1 MNKLYAKLAVT
12 NIKKNKL
19 LYIPYIISGIIVI
32 SFVYMMSFMQL
43 NKGIDTVYGART
55 VKAMM
60 SLGVWIVLIFS
71 YIFLFYTNSFLI
83 KRRKKEFG
91 VYNMLGMEK
100 RHVSRVFAVESIIVA
115 LISIVS
121 GLVVGIVF
129 SKLCMLLFFYIIKL
143 DVSFGFEISLQS
155 IGFTLAAFGILYL
168 LILIHNCIQI
178 RKANTMELIKGGNI
192 GEREPRTKFIL
203 SIIGFACLF
212 AGYYLSITI
221 TDAYSAITFFF
232 IAVILV
238 IIGTYL
244 VFTTGSIF
252 VLKLLKKNKKFYYN
266 KRHMTAVSGML
277 YRMKQNAVGLA
288 NICVLSTMVLVTIST
303 TVALYA
309 GVQDTI
315 NISYPAE
322 MEIEAYSATAPLAKN
337 EEALSYI
344 EDKAVAHKLT
354 VGETLIYSSF
364 RVTGIFE
371 DEKLLAKDNET
382 DPTDIKYVTFI
393 TREDFIKSCI
403 DYEKKVPKLAADEVF
418 VTCAAGSYDKNY
430 IDFCGTKYKVK
441 QSDTYKSGSMNG
453 KTGYISMNISDD
465 TMFVVVADDNVLNKA
480 YEGYSSSWSNWT
492 NSFVVRYFVDC
503 DGTQADKLTFAE
515 DFMSDLE
522 EVDSRELFGEFDRL
536 DHISREE
543 ARMDFYYA
551 DGGLLFLGLVCGFMF
566 LVVTAMIIFYKQVS
580 EGYDDRERY
589 AIMEKVG
596 MSQLEV
602 KNTISSQV
610 RIVFFLPLIVSYCHL
625 AGAFPMI
632 RLMISYLFRTNVMIF
647 VISLVITAVIFA
659 MIYYLI
665 FKLTS
670 KAYYDIVK

>member
-1 MNKLYAKLAVT
+1 MNKLYVKLAIT

-19 LYIPYIISGIIVI
+19 LYIPYIISGIVVI
-32 SFVYMMSFMQL
+32 SFVYMMSFMKL
-43 NKGIDTVYGART
+43 NKGIDTVYGAET

-60 SLGVWIVLIFS
+60 SLGLWIVLIFS

-115 LISIVS
+115 LISMVS
-121 GLVVGIVF
+121 GLIVGIVF
-129 SKLCMLLFFYIIKL
+129 SKLCMLLFLYIIKL
-143 DVSFGFEISLQS
+143 DAPFGFEISLQS
-155 IGFTLAAFGILYL
+155 MGYTLTAFGILYL

-178 RKANTMELIKGGNI
+178 RKANTMELIKGGNV
-192 GEREPRTKFIL
+192 GEREPKTKVIL
-203 SIIGFACLF
+203 SIIGFACLL

-221 TDAYSAITFFF
+221 TDVYSAIVLFF

-266 KRHMTAVSGML
+266 KHHMTAVSGML

-288 NICVLSTMVLVTIST
+288 NVCILSTMVLVTIST
-303 TVALYA
+303 TAALYA
-309 GVQDTI
+309 GVQDAV

-322 MEIEAYSATAPLAKN
+322 MEIEAYSASAPLEKN

-344 EDKAVAHKLT
+344 ADRAEAHKLT
-354 VGETLIYSSF
+354 VGDTLMYSSF
-364 RVTGIFE
+364 RVTGSFDE
-371 DEKLLAKDNET
+371 EKLLAVDDSTET
-382 DPTDIKYVTFI
+382 ADTKYITFI
-393 TREDFIKSCI
+393 SRDDFIKCCG
-403 DYEKKVPKLAADEVF
+403 DYGKKLPKLAADEIF
-418 VTCAAGSYDKNY
+418 VTSSAGSYDKNY
-430 IDFCGTKYKVK
+430 IDFCGTEYKVK
-441 QSDTYKSGSMNG
+441 KSDSYSSRKSS
-453 KTGYISMNISDD
+453 YISMNTSDD
-465 TMFVVVADDNVLNKA
+465 TMFVVVADDKALNKA
-480 YEGYSSSWSNWT
+480 YEDYSSAWLNWT

-503 DGTQADKLTFAE
+503 DGSQEDKLTFAE
-515 DFMSDLE
+515 DFMSDMDE
-522 EVDSRELFGEFDRL
+522 MDSRELFGQFDRL
-536 DHISREE
+536 NHTSREE
-543 ARMDFYYA
+543 ARIDFYYA
-551 DGGLLFLGLVCGFMF
+551 YGGLLFLGLVCGFMF

-589 AIMEKVG
+589 KIMEKVG
-596 MSQLEV
+596 MSRLEV
-602 KNTISSQV
+602 KNAISSQV
-610 RIVFFLPLIVSYCHL
+610 RVVFFLPLIVSYSHL

-632 RLMISYLFRTNVMIF
+632 RLMISCLFRTDVMIF

>member
-1 MNKLYAKLAVT
+1 MNKLYGKLAIT

-60 SLGVWIVLIFS
+60 GLGVWIVLIFS

-115 LISIVS
+115 LISLVS
-121 GLVVGIVF
+121 GLIVGILF
-129 SKLCMLLFFYIIKL
+129 SKLCMLLFFHIVKL

-155 IGFTLAAFGILYL
+155 IGFTIAAFGILYL

-178 RKANTMELIKGGNI
+178 RKANTMELIKGGNV
-192 GEREPRTKFIL
+192 GEREPKTKFIL

-288 NICVLSTMVLVTIST
+288 NVCVLSTMVLVTIST

-309 GVQDTI
+309 GVQDTV

-322 MEIEAYSATAPLAKN
+322 MEIEAYSATAPLEKN

-344 EDKAVAHKLT
+344 ADRAVAHKLT
-354 VGETLIYSSF
+354 VGDTLMYSSF
-364 RVTGIFE
+364 RVTGSFSFE
-371 DEKLLAKDNET
+371 DGKLIAVENTTELEDR
-382 DPTDIKYVTFI
+382 KYITFI
-393 TREDFIKSCI
+393 TREDFIKCCS
-403 DYEKKVPKLAADEVF
+403 DYEKKLPKLAADEIF
-418 VTCAAGSYDKNY
+418 VTCSVGSYDKNY

-441 QSDTYKSGSMNG
+441 QSDTYKSSR
-453 KTGYISMNISDD
+453 KSSYISMNISDN
-465 TMFVVVADDNVLNKA
+465 TMFVVMADDNALNKA
-480 YEGYSSSWSNWT
+480 YEDYSSNWSNWT

-503 DGTQADKLTFAE
+503 DGTQADKLTFAD

-522 EVDSRELFGEFDRL
+522 EVDSRELFGQFDRL
-536 DHISREE
+536 NHTSREE

-566 LVVTAMIIFYKQVS
+566 LVVTAMIIFYKQIS

-596 MSQLEV
+596 MSQMEV

-632 RLMISYLFRTNVMIF
+632 KLMISYLFRTDVMIF
-647 VISLVITAVIFA
+647 VISLVVTGVIFA

>member
-1 MNKLYAKLAVT
+1 MNKLYGKLAIT

-115 LISIVS
+115 LISLVS
-121 GLVVGIVF
+121 GLIVGILF
-129 SKLCMLLFFYIIKL
+129 SKLCMLLFFHIVKL

-178 RKANTMELIKGGNI
+178 RKANTMELIKGGNV
-192 GEREPRTKFIL
+192 GEREPKTKFIL

-288 NICVLSTMVLVTIST
+288 NVCVLSTMVLVTIST

-309 GVQDTI
+309 GVQDTV

-322 MEIEAYSATAPLAKN
+322 MEIEAYSATAPLEKN

-344 EDKAVAHKLT
+344 EDRAEAHKLT
-354 VGETLIYSSF
+354 VGDTLMYSSF
-364 RVTGIFE
+364 RVTGSFSLE
-371 DEKLLAKDNET
+371 DGKLIAVENTTELEDR
-382 DPTDIKYVTFI
+382 KYITFI
-393 TREDFIKSCI
+393 TREDFIKCCS
-403 DYEKKVPKLAADEVF
+403 DYEKKVPKLAADEIF

-441 QSDTYKSGSMNG
+441 QSDTYKSSR
-453 KTGYISMNISDD
+453 KSSYISMNISDD
-465 TMFVVVADDNVLNKA
+465 TMFVVMADDKALNKA
-480 YEGYSSSWSNWT
+480 YEDYSSNWSNWT

-503 DGTQADKLTFAE
+503 DGTQADKLAFGD

-522 EVDSRELFGEFDRL
+522 DVDSQELFGQFDRL
-536 DHISREE
+536 NHTSREE

-566 LVVTAMIIFYKQVS
+566 LVVTAMIIFYKQIS

-596 MSQLEV
+596 MSQIEV

-632 RLMISYLFRTNVMIF
+632 KLMISYLFRTDVMIF

>member
-1 MNKLYAKLAVT
+1 MNKLYAKLAIT

-19 LYIPYIISGIIVI
+19 LYIPYIISGIVVI
-32 SFVYMMSFMQL
+32 SFVYMMSFMKL
-43 NKGIDTVYGART
+43 NKGIDTVYGAET

-60 SLGVWIVLIFS
+60 SLGLWIVLIFS

-115 LISIVS
+115 LISMVS
-121 GLVVGIVF
+121 GLIVGIVF
-129 SKLCMLLFFYIIKL
+129 SKLCMLLFLYIIKL
-143 DVSFGFEISLQS
+143 DAPFGFEISLQS
-155 IGFTLAAFGILYL
+155 IGYTLTAFGILYL

-178 RKANTMELIKGGNI
+178 RKANTMELIKGGNV
-192 GEREPRTKFIL
+192 GEREPRTKLIL

-221 TDAYSAITFFF
+221 TDVYSAISFFF

-288 NICVLSTMVLVTIST
+288 NICILSTMVLVTIST
-303 TVALYA
+303 TAALYA
-309 GVQDTI
+309 GAQDTV

-322 MEIEAYSATAPLAKN
+322 MEIEAYSDEAPLEKN

-344 EDKAVAHKLT
+344 ADRAEAHRLT
-354 VGETLIYSSF
+354 VGDTLMYSSF
-364 RVTGIFE
+364 RVTGSFDE
-371 DEKLLAKDNET
+371 EKLLTVDDSTEAADT
-382 DPTDIKYVTFI
+382 KYITFI
-393 TREDFIKSCI
+393 SREDFIKCCS
-403 DYEKKVPKLAADEVF
+403 DYGKKLPKLAADEIF
-418 VTCAAGSYDKNY
+418 VTSSAGSYDKNY

-441 QSDTYKSGSMNG
+441 QSDTYKSSR
-453 KTGYISMNISDD
+453 KSSYISMNTSDD
-465 TMFVVVADDNVLNKA
+465 TMFVVVADDKTLNKA
-480 YEGYSSSWSNWT
+480 YEDYSSSLSNWT

-503 DGTQADKLTFAE
+503 DGSQEDKLTFAE

-522 EVDSRELFGEFDRL
+522 EVDSRELFGQFDML
-536 DHISREE
+536 NHTSREE
-543 ARMDFYYA
+543 ARLDFYYA
-551 DGGLLFLGLVCGFMF
+551 YGGLFFLGLVCGFMF

-596 MSQLEV
+596 MSRLEV
-602 KNTISSQV
+602 KNAISSQV
-610 RIVFFLPLIVSYCHL
+610 RVVFFLPLIVSYSHL

-632 RLMISYLFRTNVMIF
+632 RLMISYLFRTGVMIF

-670 KAYYDIVK
+670 KVYYDIVK

>member
-1 MNKLYAKLAVT
+1 MNKLYGKLAIT

-115 LISIVS
+115 LISLVS
-121 GLVVGIVF
+121 GLIVGILF
-129 SKLCMLLFFYIIKL
+129 SKLCMLLFFHIVKL

-155 IGFTLAAFGILYL
+155 IGFTIAAFGILYL

-178 RKANTMELIKGGNI
+178 RKANTMELIKGGNV
-192 GEREPRTKFIL
+192 GEREPKTKFIL

-288 NICVLSTMVLVTIST
+288 NVCVLSTMVLVTIST

-309 GVQDTI
+309 GVQDTV

-322 MEIEAYSATAPLAKN
+322 MEIEAYSATAPLEKN

-344 EDKAVAHKLT
+344 ADRAVAHKLT
-354 VGETLIYSSF
+354 VGDTLMYSSF
-364 RVTGIFE
+364 RVTGSFSLE
-371 DEKLLAKDNET
+371 DGKLIAVENTTELEDR
-382 DPTDIKYVTFI
+382 KYITFI
-393 TREDFIKSCI
+393 TREDFIKCCS
-403 DYEKKVPKLAADEVF
+403 DYEKKVPKLAADEIF

-441 QSDTYKSGSMNG
+441 QSDTYKSSR
-453 KTGYISMNISDD
+453 KSSYISMNISDN
-465 TMFVVVADDNVLNKA
+465 TMFVVMADDNALNKA
-480 YEGYSSSWSNWT
+480 YEDYSSNWSNWT

-503 DGTQADKLTFAE
+503 DGTQADKLAFGD

-522 EVDSRELFGEFDRL
+522 EVDSRELFGQFDRL
-536 DHISREE
+536 NHTSREE

-566 LVVTAMIIFYKQVS
+566 LVVTAMIIFYKQIS

-596 MSQLEV
+596 MSQQEV

-632 RLMISYLFRTNVMIF
+632 KLMISYLFRTDVMIF

>member
-1 MNKLYAKLAVT
+1 MNKLYVKLAIT

-19 LYIPYIISGIIVI
+19 LYIPYIISGIVVI
-32 SFVYMMSFMQL
+32 SFVYMMSFMKL
-43 NKGIDTVYGART
+43 NKGIDTVYGAET

-60 SLGVWIVLIFS
+60 SLGLWIVLIFS

-115 LISIVS
+115 LISMVS
-121 GLVVGIVF
+121 GLIVGIVF
-129 SKLCMLLFFYIIKL
+129 SKLCMLLFLYIIKL
-143 DVSFGFEISLQS
+143 DAPFGFEISLQS
-155 IGFTLAAFGILYL
+155 MGYTLTAFGILYL

-178 RKANTMELIKGGNI
+178 RKANTMELIKGGNV
-192 GEREPRTKFIL
+192 GEREPKTKVIL

-221 TDAYSAITFFF
+221 TDVYSAIVLFF

-266 KRHMTAVSGML
+266 KHHMTAVSGML

-288 NICVLSTMVLVTIST
+288 NVCILSTMVLVTIST
-303 TVALYA
+303 TAALYA
-309 GVQDTI
+309 GVQDAV

-322 MEIEAYSATAPLAKN
+322 MEIEAYSASAPLEKN

-344 EDKAVAHKLT
+344 ADRAEAHKLT
-354 VGETLIYSSF
+354 VGDTLMYSSF
-364 RVTGIFE
+364 RVTGSFDE
-371 DEKLLAKDNET
+371 EKLLAVDDSTET
-382 DPTDIKYVTFI
+382 ADTKYITFI
-393 TREDFIKSCI
+393 SRDDFIKCCG
-403 DYEKKVPKLAADEVF
+403 DYGKKLPKLAADEIF
-418 VTCAAGSYDKNY
+418 VTSSAGCYDKNY
-430 IDFCGTKYKVK
+430 IDFCGTEYKVK
-441 QSDTYKSGSMNG
+441 KSDSYSSRKSS
-453 KTGYISMNISDD
+453 YISMNTSDD
-465 TMFVVVADDNVLNKA
+465 TMFVVVADDKALNKA
-480 YEGYSSSWSNWT
+480 YEDYSSAWLNWT

-503 DGTQADKLTFAE
+503 DGSQEDKLTFA
-515 DFMSDLE
+515 DDIMSDMDE
-522 EVDSRELFGEFDRL
+522 MDSRELFGQFDRL
-536 DHISREE
+536 NHTSREE
-543 ARMDFYYA
+543 ARIDFYYA
-551 DGGLLFLGLVCGFMF
+551 YGGLLFLGLVCGFMF

-589 AIMEKVG
+589 KIMEKVG
-596 MSQLEV
+596 MSRLEV
-602 KNTISSQV
+602 KNAISSQV
-610 RIVFFLPLIVSYCHL
+610 RVVFFLPLIVSYSHL

-632 RLMISYLFRTNVMIF
+632 RLMISCLFRTDVMIF

>member
-1 MNKLYAKLAVT
+1 MNKLYGKLAIT

-60 SLGVWIVLIFS
+60 GLGVWIVLIFS

-115 LISIVS
+115 LISLVS
-121 GLVVGIVF
+121 GLIVGILF
-129 SKLCMLLFFYIIKL
+129 SKLCILLFFHIVKL

-155 IGFTLAAFGILYL
+155 IGFTIAAFGILYL

-178 RKANTMELIKGGNI
+178 RKANTMELIKGGNV
-192 GEREPRTKFIL
+192 GEREPKTKFIL

-288 NICVLSTMVLVTIST
+288 NVCVLSTMVLVTIST

-309 GVQDTI
+309 GVQDTV

-322 MEIEAYSATAPLAKN
+322 MEIEAYSATAPLEKN

-344 EDKAVAHKLT
+344 ADRAVAHKLT
-354 VGETLIYSSF
+354 VGDTLMYSSF
-364 RVTGIFE
+364 RVTGSFSFE
-371 DEKLLAKDNET
+371 DGKLIAVENTTELEDR
-382 DPTDIKYVTFI
+382 KYITFI
-393 TREDFIKSCI
+393 TREDFIKCCS
-403 DYEKKVPKLAADEVF
+403 DYEKKLPKLAADEIF
-418 VTCAAGSYDKNY
+418 VTCSVGSYDKNY

-441 QSDTYKSGSMNG
+441 QSDTYKSSR
-453 KTGYISMNISDD
+453 KSSYISMNISDN
-465 TMFVVVADDNVLNKA
+465 TMFVVMADDNALNKA
-480 YEGYSSSWSNWT
+480 YEDYSSNWSNWT

-503 DGTQADKLTFAE
+503 DGTQADKLTFAG

-522 EVDSRELFGEFDRL
+522 EVDSRELFGQFDRL
-536 DHISREE
+536 NHTSREE

-566 LVVTAMIIFYKQVS
+566 LVVTAMIIFYKQIS

-596 MSQLEV
+596 MSQMEV

-632 RLMISYLFRTNVMIF
+632 KLMISYLFRTDVMIF
-647 VISLVITAVIFA
+647 VISLVVTGVIFA